1 MTAPTDLEETRQLAL
16 QFEKRGGILPVIVQD
31 HQSNEIL
38 MLGYTNQEAFNLT
51 LSVGKAAFWSTSRK
65 RLWVKGETS
74 GNELK
79 IKEILV
85 DCDQDALI
93 YKVSLSG
100 EGSCHTRNSAGKFRR
115 SCFYRWYDKERGE
128 LKKKEEG

>member
-1 MTAPTDLEETRQLAL
+1 MPAPSALEETRQLAL

-31 HQSNEIL
+31 HRSNEVL
-38 MLGYTNQEAFNLT
+38 MLGYTNQEAFKLT
-51 LSVGKAAFWSTSRK
+51 LSAGKAAFWSTSRK
-65 RLWVKGETS
+65 KLWIKGETS

-93 YKVSLSG
+93 YKVHLSG

-115 SCFYRWYDKERGE
+115 SCFYRSYDEEREE
-128 LKKKEEG
+128 LKSKDV

>member
-1 MTAPTDLEETRQLAL
+1 MMVR
-16 QFEKRGGILPVIVQD
+16 INNHV
-31 HQSNEIL
+31 
-38 MLGYTNQEAFNLT
+38 AFNL
-51 LSVGKAAFWSTSRK
+51 SHFEYKAAFWSTSRK
-65 RLWVKGETS
+65 RLWVNSETS
-74 GNELK
+74 GNEQK